1 MVLATD
7 DPDTCPVWDVGEYI
21 SAAQAIGWDL
31 SSGYLFSTPRQ
42 DGTRGTS
49 RLVAKDITTALQ
61 GHLQEAGLPTFFTMH
76 CFRVGG
82 SLSRAMAGEA
92 IEQIM

>member
-1 MVLATD
+1 MN
-7 DPDTCPVWDVGEYI
+7 EYI

-31 SSGYLFSTPRQ
+31 SSGCLFSTPKQ
-42 DGTRGTS
+42 DGSRGTS
-49 RLVAKDITTALQ
+49 RLVAKDMTRALQ
-61 GHLQEAGLPTFFTMH
+61 SHLQEASLSTLFTMH
-76 CFRVGG
+76 SFRVGG